1 MRTALVAEFRKLVST
16 RMWWLLLLVL
26 AGYLAFIGVVMAA
39 SFVFTPEDQSGAAPL
54 EGVAAA
60 RAIYGLTNAVGYVF
74 PLVIGSLAITT
85 EFRHQTI
92 TETLLVEP
100 RRGVLLG
107 AKLLATVPIG
117 LLYGVVGTAA
127 VVGASAPLLA
137 GWGDGAFLGDR
148 SVLEILT
155 LGVVV
160 TVLWAMI
167 GVAFGSVVPHQ
178 VAAIVV
184 ILAFTQF
191 VEPIARLALG
201 AFERS
206 DSVAR
211 FLPGAAAD
219 GLIGSSLFGE
229 LGGSGE
235 LLSRPVAL
243 VVLLGYTGGRAQRR
257 RVTTQ
262 PPPGGFPRLGG
273 GDTNQDPAP
282 DRAAAGGRGDAG
294 RAGHRRGGGDA
305 VGRRR
310 CVRGAG
316 GRGATRGARGA

>member
-1 MRTALVAEFRKLVST
+1 MRAALVAEYRKLVST
-16 RMWWLLLLVL
+16 RMWWLLLIVL
-26 AGYLAFIGVVMAA
+26 AGYLVFIGVVMAA
-39 SFVFTPEDQSGAAPL
+39 SFVFAPEDGSDAAPL

-100 RRGVLLG
+100 RRGVLLV
-107 AKLLATVPIG
+107 AKLLATIPIG
-117 LLYGVVGTAA
+117 LLYGVVGTLA

-148 SVLEILT
+148 SVLAVLA

-167 GVAFGSVVPHQ
+167 GTAFGSVVPNQ

-201 AFERS
+201 AF
-206 DSVAR
+206 DGTDAIAR

-243 VVLLGYTGGRAQRR
+243 VVLVAY
-257 RVTTQ
+257 
-262 PPPGGFPRLGG
+262 
-273 GDTNQDPAP
+273 
-282 DRAAAGGRGDAG
+282 AGGLALLG
-294 RAGHRRGGGDA
+294 RFTTLRRD
-305 VGRRR
+305 V
-310 CVRGAG
+310 V
-316 GRGATRGARGA
+316 

>member
-1 MRTALVAEFRKLVST
+1 MRAALVAEYRKLVST
-16 RMWWLLLLVL
+16 RMWWLLLIVL
-26 AGYLAFIGVVMAA
+26 AGYLVFIGVVMAV
-39 SFVFTPEDQSGAAPL
+39 SFVFAPEDPSGAATL
-54 EGVAAA
+54 EGADAA

-100 RRGVLLG
+100 RRGVVLA

-117 LLYGVVGTAA
+117 LLYGVVGTLA

-137 GWGDGAFLGDR
+137 GWGDGAYLGDR
-148 SVLEILT
+148 SVLAVLV

-160 TVLWAMI
+160 TVLWTMI
-167 GVAFGSVVPHQ
+167 GVAFGSVVPNQ

-201 AFERS
+201 AF
-206 DSVAR
+206 DGTDAVAQ

-235 LLSRPVAL
+235 LLARPVAL
-243 VVLLGYTGGRAQRR
+243 VVLLAY
-257 RVTTQ
+257 
-262 PPPGGFPRLGG
+262 
-273 GDTNQDPAP
+273 
-282 DRAAAGGRGDAG
+282 AGGLALLG
-294 RAGHRRGGGDA
+294 RLTTLRRDVA
-305 VGRRR
+305 
-310 CVRGAG
+310 
-316 GRGATRGARGA
+316 